1 VETYGDK
8 NWIYV
13 GICLSL
19 PLQTKQTLLM
29 LTYDIKKSAPN
40 TVVVEVG
47 ATMDDT
53 VEYGNLKLHIDPE
66 FNPTHYARIYG
77 RVIAVPDG
85 KAYNEEGVE
94 IGKNVQVGDIIYF
107 HYLTTSDETNCIYGN
122 YYKVPYYWV
131 FCIVRS
137 GNILPVGSWT
147 LCETVVEEEF
157 NHVEVDGQ
165 KIEAITSAS
174 GLVIGINK
182 KPSTKFARLVYIGAP
197 VGEGIEIDVSPGELV
212 LLNKNSNFVNKIE
225 GKEYY
230 TVRQSD
236 ILSSKL

>member
-1 VETYGDK
+1 METYGDK

-94 IGKNVQVGDIIYF
+94 IEKNVQVGDIIYF

-197 VGEGIEIDVSPGELV
+197 VGEGIEFDVSPGELV

>member
-1 VETYGDK
+1 
-8 NWIYV
+8 
-13 GICLSL
+13 
-19 PLQTKQTLLM
+19 M

-94 IGKNVQVGDIIYF
+94 IEKNVQVGDIIYF

-157 NHVEVDGQ
+157 NQVEVDGQ

-197 VGEGIEIDVSPGELV
+197 VGEGIELDVSPNELV

>member
-1 VETYGDK
+1 
-8 NWIYV
+8 
-13 GICLSL
+13 
-19 PLQTKQTLLM
+19 M

-85 KAYNEEGVE
+85 KVYNEEGVE
-94 IGKNVQVGDIIYF
+94 IEKNVQVGDIIYF

-131 FCIVRS
+131 FCVVRS

-147 LCETVVEEEF
+147 LCESVVEEEF
-157 NHVEVDGQ
+157 NQVEVNGQ

-182 KPSTKFARLVYIGAP
+182 KPSTKFARLVHIGAP
-197 VGEGIEIDVSPGELV
+197 VGEGIELEVSPGELV
-212 LLNKNSNFVNKIE
+212 LLSKNSNFVNKIE

-230 TVRQSD
+230 TVRQND